1 MSGQDRARRPLAS
14 NRYGRFSEDGREY
27 VVTDPRVPRPWSNVI
42 ANPRSGLV
50 VSHTGSG
57 FSWVDNSQLATIT
70 RWQQDLVSDRSGK
83 FLYVRDADSGAC
95 WSLSPAPTW
104 APLERY
110 ACRHGL
116 GYTVFETARDGIA
129 ASWTLFADAQ
139 ETAEVWLVEL
149 RDESG
154 RARRL
159 NLTAT
164 LEWCMGVSPAP
175 RREFGRLFLET
186 WPDEPRRAVF
196 ARSHMWDVPSK
207 RWGHWNTSFPFVSAF
222 AALGAPADLQGDKAE
237 LLGRYG
243 DWSAPAALAQSRWTR
258 RFGRHEDAV
267 AALRVPVAIPAR
279 GAVRSG
285 FVLATGASAEEAGGL
300 LERLGA
306 LSACDASFE
315 RVRAGWRERLAAH
328 RVETPDATL
337 DALVNDWARYQAI
350 SARLWGRCGYYQQS
364 GAFGFR
370 DQLQDSQVWLT
381 IDPERCR
388 AQARLHAAHQFA
400 DGSAYHWWHPLTE
413 QGHVTKMTD
422 DRLWLPFVVAS
433 YLRETCDISILA
445 DSVPFLD
452 EAQAPLAEHVLRAFR
467 VSFDRTSPRGIPLIG
482 AGDWNDGLSAM
493 GLEGRGESVWLGHFL
508 AGLLAE
514 WSGIWARAGRADLA
528 GEFADRRT
536 GLVAAVNAHA
546 WDGEWYLRGT
556 LDDGTPLGSTRSPR
570 GRIFLNAQT
579 WAILSDVAPPDRAAA
594 CLRAVRDHLVSD
606 AGALLLAPAFDRPV
620 SEIGYITRYAPG
632 VRENGGVYTHAAV
645 WAIAAAAKAR
655 DEALVGRLLD
665 AMQPATKDPERYW
678 TEPYV
683 LPGNVDGPDSP
694 HAGRGGWTWYTGSAA
709 WLHRIVTEW
718 VLGVRPEWDGLRL
731 DPCLPPAWRGARMT
745 RPFRGGVCEIEIA
758 RDARPG
764 VEVDGKAIPGN
775 LVPAP
780 ERGRT
785 VRVAV
790 RVPEGRHISDY

>member
-1 MSGQDRARRPLAS
+1 MSGEARTLPS
-14 NRYGRFSEDGREY
+14 SRYGRFSEDGREY
-27 VVTDPRVPRPWSNVI
+27 VVTDPRAPRPWSNVI

-50 VSHTGSG
+50 VSHTGGG
-57 FSWVDNSQLATIT
+57 FSWIDNSQLATIT
-70 RWQQDLVSDRSGK
+70 RWQQDLVTDRSGK
-83 FLYVRDADSGAC
+83 FLYVRDADSGEV
-95 WSLSPAPTW
+95 WSLSPSPAW

-116 GYTVFETARDGIA
+116 GYTVFETAAHGVA
-129 ASWTLFADAQ
+129 ASWTMFADAE
-139 ETAEVWLVEL
+139 ETAEVWVVAL

-159 NLTAT
+159 ELTAT

-186 WPDEPRRAVF
+186 WPDEPRGAVF

-222 AALGAPADLQGDKAE
+222 AAADPVSDMQGDKAE

-243 DWSAPAALAQSRWTR
+243 DWSAPAGLAQPKWTR

-267 AALRVPVAIPAR
+267 AALRVPVALEAR
-279 GAVRSG
+279 GAVRTA
-285 FVLATGASAEEAGGL
+285 FVLATGGSPGEAEEI
-300 LERLGA
+300 LERFRA
-306 LSACDASFE
+306 LPACDASLE
-315 RVRAGWRERLAAH
+315 RVKAGWRERLAAH
-328 RVETPDATL
+328 RMESPDAAL
-337 DALVNDWARYQAI
+337 DVLVNDWVRYQAV

-381 IDPERCR
+381 IDAERCR
-388 AQARLHAAHQFA
+388 AQVRLHAAHQFA

-413 QGHVTKMTD
+413 QGHVTQMTD

-433 YLRETCDISILA
+433 YLRETRDLSILA
-445 DSVPFLD
+445 DAAPFLD
-452 EAQAPLAEHVLRAFR
+452 AGDAPLSEHVLRAFR
-467 VSFDRTSPRGIPLIG
+467 VSFEKTGPRGIPLIG

-493 GLEGRGESVWLGHFL
+493 GLEGRGESFWLGHFL
-508 AGLLAE
+508 AGLLGE
-514 WSGIWARAGRADLA
+514 WSDVWRRAGRADLA
-528 GEFADRRT
+528 GEFGDRRT
-536 GLVAAVNAHA
+536 ALVAAINAHG
-546 WDGEWYLRGT
+546 WDGAWYLRGT
-556 LDDGTPLGSTRSPR
+556 LDDGAPLGSSQNAR
-570 GRIFLNAQT
+570 GQIFLNAQT

-594 CLRAVRDHLVSD
+594 CMKAVAERLVTR
-606 AGALLLAPAFDRPV
+606 AGALLLAPAFDEPR

-632 VRENGGVYTHAAV
+632 LRENGGVYTHAAV

-655 DEALVGRLLD
+655 DAALVGSLLD
-665 AMQPATKDPERYW
+665 AIQPATKDPEGYW
-678 TEPYV
+678 AEPYV

-694 HAGRGGWTWYTGSAA
+694 HHGRGGWTWYTGSAA
-709 WLHRIVTEW
+709 WLHRIVSEW

-731 DPCLPPAWRGARMT
+731 DPCLPPGWTRARMT
-745 RPFRGGVCEIEIA
+745 RPFRGGACEIEIT
-758 RDARPG
+758 RDGRPG
-764 VEVDGKAIPGN
+764 VEVDGKAIEGN

-785 VRVAV
+785 VRLTV
-790 RVPEGRHISDY
+790 RVP